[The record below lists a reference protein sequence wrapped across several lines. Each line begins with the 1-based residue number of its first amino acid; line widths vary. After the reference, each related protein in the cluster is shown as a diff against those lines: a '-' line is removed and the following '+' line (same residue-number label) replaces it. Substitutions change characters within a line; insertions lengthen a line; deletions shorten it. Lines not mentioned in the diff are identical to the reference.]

1 LCRARES
8 RANAEKEILSSTSE
22 DVCELWSGREIVRE
36 LGNPE
41 GMKDIILLRE
51 TNGLLSHSSIST
63 SSTFVGTLI
72 FDING
77 AIAEYI
83 LQRPESLTKEE
94 ISDISNGAPNIAL
107 NVRNSTV
114 SKRELLA
121 WTVFGTILQISALAF
136 PAVSTYYMDFKKGGS
151 NIAAYGYPCFATGT
165 IAIIVGV
172 ILCGRVIEGSTTEHD
187 FEARLSK
194 KVQFMRLQKACTV
207 SDQHFS
213 SYAIFNSPDDVILR
227 TSRLNNKQFR

>member
-22 DVCELWSGREIVRE
+22 DVCELWNGREIVRE

-41 GMKDIILLRE
+41 GMKDIILLEKE
-51 TNGLLSHSSIST
+51 TDFLISSSRSST
-63 SSTFVGTLI
+63 SSSFVGTRI

-77 AIAEYI
+77 AIAECI
-83 LQRPESLTKEE
+83 LREPKLLTQAE

-121 WTVFGTILQISALAF
+121 WAVFGTMLQLSALAF
-136 PAVSTYYMDFKKGGS
+136 PAVSTYYMGFKKGGS

-187 FEARLSK
+187 FE
-194 KVQFMRLQKACTV
+194 VH
-207 SDQHFS
+207 QHFS
-213 SYAIFNSPDDVILR
+213 SYAMFNSPDDVMLR